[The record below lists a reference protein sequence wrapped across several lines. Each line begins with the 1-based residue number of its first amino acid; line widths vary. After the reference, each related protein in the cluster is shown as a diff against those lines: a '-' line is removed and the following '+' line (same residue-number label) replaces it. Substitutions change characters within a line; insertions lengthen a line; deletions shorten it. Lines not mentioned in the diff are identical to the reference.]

1 MKLDVNELKA
11 LSSLNGATQGEDEK
25 KIDVRLTQWT
35 TADGKSYVAVG
46 DTSKVIP
53 SGVYEINEDKSGNIV
68 YARLSTTLNELIE
81 LPDSISRKIIDEIK
95 KFWSLS
101 DKYVKHKMI
110 HKRGVLMYGPPG
122 GGKTA
127 AIQFIIDDVIKRG
140 GIVVKYGRP
149 YLMARGL
156 RVLRE
161 VEPNKPVVV
170 IMEDIDAIIEEWCE
184 SDVLNLLDGID
195 RIDNAV
201 FIATTNYPEKLGD
214 RVINRPSRFDKRFF
228 VGFPTEEARGVFLRA
243 VACGVKFDVKKWVT
257 DTENFSIAHL
267 KELFTSVILIGDKY
281 EDALT
286 TLRAMKEEKASA
298 EGEKI
303 KPGF

>member
-1 MKLDVNELKA
+1 MSTPSIK
-11 LSSLNGATQGEDEK
+11 SFMEDEAEAEK
-25 KIDVRLTQWT
+25 KIDVKLTQWIT
-35 TADGKSYVAVG
+35 TDGKSFVG
-46 DTSKVIP
+46 ISDTNKVIP
-53 SGVYEINEDKSGNIV
+53 SGVYEIGEDKSGNIV
-68 YARLSTTLNELIE
+68 YSKLSATLNELIE
-81 LPDSISRKIIDEIK
+81 LPDSVAKKIIDEIK
-95 KFWSLS
+95 MFWSLS
-101 DKYVKHKMI
+101 AKYAKHKIM
-110 HKRGVLMYGPPG
+110 HKRGILMYGPPG

-127 AIQFIIDDVIKRG
+127 TIQFLMADIIKRG

-156 RVLRE
+156 RILRE
-161 VEPNKPVVV
+161 IEPSKPLVV

-201 FIATTNYPEKLGD
+201 YIATTNYPEKLGD

-228 VGFPTEEARGVFLRA
+228 VGFPSAEARGVFLKA
-243 VACGVKFDVKKWVT
+243 VAYGVKFDVKKWVA
-257 DTENFSIAHL
+257 DTEEFSIAHL

-281 EDALT
+281 DDALA
-286 TLRAMKEEKASA
+286 TLRAMKEEKASG
-298 EGEKI
+298 EGDKA